1 MSFTMVGRQRKF
13 YVSDGLKMQRNVR
26 EYKFLVKYF
35 YQYFQIVSIFIYN
48 ESPADKILPIFQNLQ
63 TL

>member
-26 EYKFLVKYF
+26 EHKFLVKYF

-48 ESPADKILPIFQNLQ
+48 ESPADKILSIFQNLQ